1 MVHCQG
7 QTKTSAFRFK
17 HSQVQTVVAQ
27 ISGRFVKK
35 PWGSGMNQLYFRAP
49 EEEVA
54 RMVGTHATVSR
65 SGLSQFSLLQ
75 MAVKGKVLVASH
87 VWLFVTPWTVACQAP
102 LSMGFSRQEYW
113 SRLPCPP
120 PGDLPLDLNLGLL
133 HCRPISL
140 PSQPQG
146 KPTDCNKSLKFLKLE
161 LVKGNISALWSTG
174 KQASS
179 KCKYISPGETK
190 PSAILS
196 PVLLGS

>member
-7 QTKTSAFRFK
+7 QTQTSAFRFK

-75 MAVKGKVLVASH
+75 MAVKGKVLVAQSC
-87 VWLFVTPWTVACQAP
+87 LTLCDPMDC
-102 LSMGFSRQEYW
+102 
-113 SRLPCPP
+113 
-120 PGDLPLDLNLGLL
+120 
-133 HCRPISL
+133 SL
-140 PSQPQG
+140 PGSFVHGILQARILEWVAMPSSRG
-146 KPTDCNKSLKFLKLE
+146 SSLGFEPGSPALQADFFT
-161 LVKGNISALWSTG
+161 ISATREAHRL
-174 KQASS
+174 Q
-179 KCKYISPGETK
+179 
-190 PSAILS
+190 
-196 PVLLGS
+196 

>member
-7 QTKTSAFRFK
+7 QTQTSAFRFK

-120 PGDLPLDLNLGLL
+120 PGDLPLDLNLVSCIAGRFLYHLSHKGSPQTAINHSNFLSLSLWKEIFLL
-133 HCRPISL
+133 C
-140 PSQPQG
+140 
-146 KPTDCNKSLKFLKLE
+146 D
-161 LVKGNISALWSTG
+161 
-174 KQASS
+174 
-179 KCKYISPGETK
+179 
-190 PSAILS
+190 
-196 PVLLGS
+196 LLGNKPLPNANI